1 MPYIA
6 LKTFDGPGG
15 TKRRPGEVVPEASSW
30 KNPQPWVNSG
40 HVRFVSD
47 AEIKGGRWMH
57 YETYAGAGAVRAPPS
72 PEPKPTKAPEP
83 EPELDVGHEEPEHME
98 PESTPSAKRGS
109 KKGKHRG

>member
-15 TKRRPGEVVPEASSW
+15 VKRRPGDIVPEASTW
-30 KNPQPWVNSG
+30 KNPKPWENSG
-40 HVRFVSD
+40 HVKFVSD

-57 YETYAGAGAVRAPPS
+57 YESFAGAGAIRAPVLEPRLAKM
-72 PEPKPTKAPEP
+72 PEPP